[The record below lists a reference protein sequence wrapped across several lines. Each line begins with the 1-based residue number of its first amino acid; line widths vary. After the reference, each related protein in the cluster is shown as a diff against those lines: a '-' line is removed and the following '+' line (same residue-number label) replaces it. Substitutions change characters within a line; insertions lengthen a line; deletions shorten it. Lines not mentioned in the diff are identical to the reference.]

1 MKITFAAALLVLTA
15 GHAVAG
21 DITLT
26 QAKAGSSLH
35 TGNLD
40 MNVYWTADEAAY
52 EVVATYVTKD
62 APAKINRLRMHLAE
76 GDRASFGLPGVQ
88 GRMFTFARNGG
99 TVSVEAA
106 RVGVDIA
113 SR

>member
-1 MKITFAAALLVLTA
+1 MKITFAAALLALTA
-15 GHAVAG
+15 GHAFAG

-26 QAKAGSSLH
+26 EAKAGATLH
-35 TGNLD
+35 SGNVD
-40 MNVYWTADEAAY
+40 MNVYWTADADAI

-62 APAKINRLRMHLAE
+62 TPAEINRLRMHLND

-88 GRMFTFARNGG
+88 GRLFTFARDGEA
-99 TVSVEAA
+99 VSVDAA
-106 RVGVDIA
+106 RVGVDFA